1 MIKFYILKMGD
12 RIRERG
18 KTPEYLKD
26 LLFKLTEVDVRMAVI
41 FLQDDA
47 IYFKKNNVSTL
58 ICTNRENI
66 GAAKIFA
73 KKLIRE
79 SKKID
84 LSSIDDVFR
93 FAEELE
99 KMDLDGIAKFLR

>member
-47 IYFKKNNVSTL
+47 IYFKKNNYQP
-58 ICTNRENI
+58 
-66 GAAKIFA
+66 
-73 KKLIRE
+73 
-79 SKKID
+79 
-84 LSSIDDVFR
+84 
-93 FAEELE
+93 
-99 KMDLDGIAKFLR
+99 

>member
-1 MIKFYILKMGD
+1 MGD

-47 IYFKKNNVSTL
+47 IYFKKN
-58 ICTNRENI
+58 I
-66 GAAKIFA
+66 
-73 KKLIRE
+73 
-79 SKKID
+79 
-84 LSSIDDVFR
+84 
-93 FAEELE
+93 
-99 KMDLDGIAKFLR
+99 LRKTMYQP